1 MRVVDCVDRE
11 VKVGCS
17 ILYAVRRG
25 SSMWLKRMTVLQIV
39 ESGPNGRPYLSGT
52 TPEGRRVN
60 VRNLDTV
67 VVIVPLGV
75 QYEITT

>member
-11 VKVGCS
+11 VKVGCTV
-17 ILYAVRRG
+17 LYAVRRG

-39 ESGPNGRPYLSGT
+39 EGGPNGRPYLSGT
-52 TPEGRRVN
+52 TPEGRRVS

-67 VVIVPLGV
+67 AVIVPLGV
-75 QYEITT
+75 QYETTT